1 MNMRRQQRRND
12 QNDSPPVTDRGRR
25 FYAMLNRADG
35 LVDVFLDGKVHP
47 LSTEDGATDY
57 DISFRVARGINPE
70 DYGDLE
76 AHIRE
81 NYTDWLDCAEV
92 VWM

>member
-1 MNMRRQQRRND
+1 MNR
-12 QNDSPPVTDRGRR
+12 NDSPPEGSYGRR
-25 FYAMLNRADG
+25 FYAILGRADG

-47 LSTEDGATDY
+47 ISTENGDTDY
-57 DISFRVARGINPE
+57 DISFRVARGIDPKC
-70 DYGDLE
+70 YGDLE